1 MAGRSGIAE
10 LIVKKIMEFAA
21 IFDFFRYLN
30 WATLEKVFVC
40 AVRQR
45 LTGLSAEIAYNAM
58 LALFPAILA
67 IFTAISILETSVR
80 YSLRDLAIQL
90 QEILPEQVWN
100 LLLNF
105 VRDLK
110 IERDGDW
117 FSLSFIIAIWIFSG
131 ALGATMGALDQIR
144 QVPIAQKRPFWKA
157 KLVSLV
163 LTIGTIFLL
172 IIASFLVFIGDLAI
186 RIALE
191 LNWRSL
197 FLTVWK
203 ILSGPVILA
212 VLINSS
218 AQVYKIY
225 QLPIDLY
232 KKVKIIAQIIGIA
245 VIVLL
250 AIELFLIFINYQ
262 ISSPDIKESVVSLLS
277 DIWKLLSWPVAL
289 AIVAIAFASIY
300 RFGPSICDRATPI
313 FPGAILAAIFWAIV
327 SALFR
332 LYVSNFG
339 NYNKV
344 YGAVG
349 AAIVLMLWLY
359 ISSFVML
366 LGYQLNVIVG
376 EAMENNRKK
385 TLSLPSGE

>member
-1 MAGRSGIAE
+1 MAGRSRIAE
-10 LIVKKIMEFAA
+10 LIAKKIMGFAA

-30 WATLEKVFVC
+30 RATIEKLVVC

-67 IFTAISILETSVR
+67 IFTAISIFEKSVR
-80 YSLRDLAIQL
+80 YSLGDLAIQL
-90 QEILPEQVWN
+90 QELLPEQVWN

-105 VRDLK
+105 VLDLK

-117 FSLSFIIAIWIFSG
+117 FSLSFIVAIWIFSG

-186 RIALE
+186 QIALE
-191 LNWRSL
+191 LNWHSL

-212 VLINSS
+212 ILINSS
-218 AQVYKIY
+218 AIVYQVY
-225 QLPIDLY
+225 QLRIDLY
-232 KKVKIIAQIIGIA
+232 RKIKVIAEVIGIA
-245 VIVLL
+245 IALLL
-250 AIELFLIFINYQ
+250 AIEFFLIFINYQ
-262 ISSPDIKESVVSLLS
+262 ISSPDIKASVVSLLS
-277 DIWKLLSWPVAL
+277 YIWKLLSWPVAL
-289 AIVAIAFASIY
+289 GIVAIAFASIY
-300 RFGPSICDRATPI
+300 RFGPSVCDRSTPI

-344 YGAVG
+344 YGTVG

-385 TLSLPSGE
+385 TLNLPSGE